1 MRPYEKNP
9 KAIYAESFATV
20 AREADL
26 KRFHMAWTSWLRALF
41 TPVVWLI

>member
-1 MRPYEKNP
+1 MRSYEKDP

-26 KRFHMAWTSWLRALF
+26 TRF
-41 TPVVWLI
+41 